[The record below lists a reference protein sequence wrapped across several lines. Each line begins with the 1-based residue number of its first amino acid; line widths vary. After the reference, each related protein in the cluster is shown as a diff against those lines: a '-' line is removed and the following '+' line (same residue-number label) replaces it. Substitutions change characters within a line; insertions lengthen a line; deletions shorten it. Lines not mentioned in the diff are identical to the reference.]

1 MILRK
6 HTKPVLRRGNLYSA
20 VKNRVKTH
28 IIPKKLADVH
38 TEITNALYFY
48 ENMQGKGKE
57 GTPSDKRQVVANT
70 LNKTEPTYPNGG
82 QENNEA
88 WKDAKPYG
96 TYIEVDAF
104 YVSIN
109 DKKVGRGPI
118 KYRFMLGKDVI
129 TDYNAERNHH
139 YKLTL
144 KFKGI
149 CQ

>member
-1 MILRK
+1 
-6 HTKPVLRRGNLYSA
+6 
-20 VKNRVKTH
+20 
-28 IIPKKLADVH
+28 
-38 TEITNALYFY
+38 
-48 ENMQGKGKE
+48 MQGKGKE

-118 KYRFMLGKDVI
+118 KYRFMLGKM
-129 TDYNAERNHH
+129 
-139 YKLTL
+139 
-144 KFKGI
+144 
-149 CQ
+149 

>member
-28 IIPKKLADVH
+28 IIPKVGGCAYRNYQRSL
-38 TEITNALYFY
+38 FY

-104 YVSIN
+104 MFLSMIRKWVEVLSSTA
-109 DKKVGRGPI
+109 
-118 KYRFMLGKDVI
+118 L
-129 TDYNAERNHH
+129 
-139 YKLTL
+139 
-144 KFKGI
+144 
-149 CQ
+149 C